1 MLPVALP
8 DTAQASVFVFFRFLV
23 LSDLVACGACVPS
36 VFVLFSSCCVVVAH
50 ARRYSAET

>member
-36 VFVLFSSCCVVVAH
+36 VFLFFFSCCVVVAH